1 MLPLR
6 TLLLL
11 SLLLP
16 TFSFFISPPA
26 TRQSFILPSDSPPP
40 AKRGRPKKNIAPT
53 EPPPPETPLHDEFSS
68 WAEQNAFDITSEM
81 DTWEMKEMSVEK
93 ERKERGVLMI
103 VTCGECFG
111 IEKGVEIRRII
122 GDD

>member
-1 MLPLR
+1 
-6 TLLLL
+6 
-11 SLLLP
+11 
-16 TFSFFISPPA
+16 
-26 TRQSFILPSDSPPP
+26 
-40 AKRGRPKKNIAPT
+40 
-53 EPPPPETPLHDEFSS
+53 
-68 WAEQNAFDITSEM
+68 
-81 DTWEMKEMSVEK
+81 MKEMSVEK